1 MADGERTYCSGCQ
14 TMQKAHKR
22 CNVCREKNRRHRGR
36 NKDNGVEGEQVYRE
50 HSRDVID
57 EGEQE

>member
-1 MADGERTYCSGCQ
+1 
-14 TMQKAHKR
+14 MQKAHKR

-36 NKDNGVEGEQVYRE
+36 NKDNVVEGEQVYRE

-57 EGEQE
+57 EREQE